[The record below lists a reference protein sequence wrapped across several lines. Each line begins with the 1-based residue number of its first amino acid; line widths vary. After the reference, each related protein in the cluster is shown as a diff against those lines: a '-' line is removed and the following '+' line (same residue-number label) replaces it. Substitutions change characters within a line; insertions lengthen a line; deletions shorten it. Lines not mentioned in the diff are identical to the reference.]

1 MISSNIE
8 DYLEK
13 IYLFIQKH
21 DRPVRTTELAQLL
34 NINPSA
40 ITSMAKKLHSKG
52 YILYEPYIGIRL
64 TEKGEKVAKKII
76 RKHELI
82 ELFLRDY
89 LKLDGKKAS
98 EEACKIEHVISDETI
113 EKLYDYMNKS
123 KKKNKFD

>member
-8 DYLEK
+8 DYLET
-13 IYLFIQKH
+13 IYLFIKKN
-21 DRPVRTTELAQLL
+21 DRPIRTTELAQLL

-64 TEKGEKVAKKII
+64 TEKGKEVAKKII
-76 RKHELI
+76 RKHKII
-82 ELFLRDY
+82 ESFLRDY
-89 LKLDGKKAS
+89 LKLDEKKAS

-113 EKLYDYMNKS
+113 AKLYDYMNESKKS
-123 KKKNKFD
+123 KI